1 MENENILSDE
11 EKEHIRAE
19 ESYRAEIRQKL
30 ESTGR
35 MFHFFSSPLGIWL
48 LSAVVVSLLPFMYSE
63 LSKRN
68 SERLTNEREATRV
81 FFEAQ
86 FRMKQMDRA
95 LSMVENPKEQN
106 SEALVLRLAVAVRL
120 GGIVSFPL
128 NDEYTVWVSGS
139 GQGNRFLPYGRGFQN
154 EGFSGYGLLN
164 LWYSY
169 HILTCGCR
177 PPEEE
182 VTDVDILLRELDET
196 KFSEGESTE
205 RLLEKVKKP
214 WNSLRKKFEVFL
226 RPGPQFDSRDHCVP
240 AS

>member
-1 MENENILSDE
+1 MEDQGILSDE
-11 EKEHIRAE
+11 EKERIRAE
-19 ESYRAEIRQKL
+19 EIHRTEIRQEL
-30 ESTGR
+30 ESKGK
-35 MFHFFSSPLGIWL
+35 MLDFLSSPLGIWL
-48 LSAVVVSLLPFMYSE
+48 LSAVVVSLLPFVYSE

-106 SEALVLRLAVAVRL
+106 SEASVLRLAVAVRL

-154 EGFSGYGLLN
+154 ERFSGYGLLN

-169 HILTCGCR
+169 HISTCGCR
-177 PPEEE
+177 PPEKE
-182 VTDVDILLRELDET
+182 VTDIDILLHELDEIN
-196 KFSEGESTE
+196 FSEGESTE
-205 RLLEKVKKP
+205 RLIEKVKKL
-214 WNSLRKKFEVFL
+214 WDSLRKKFEVFL
-226 RPGPQFDSRDHCVP
+226 RPGPQFDLRDHCVY